1 MEDFKLGDEVRVLE
15 KAKNGKVEV
24 GTVDVITRA
33 DDDGTVRVGNY
44 ELNFFLGCN
53 GGKLE
58 LVKPK
63 SQHQHEG
70 LTKRE
75 AFAMTAIQGLLSNS
89 NMGDIHLWETPQEW
103 VKQMTEASVALAD
116 ALLKEL
122 AK

>member
-15 KAKNGKVEV
+15 KATHGDVRV
-24 GTVDVITRA
+24 GTVGIITFV
-33 DDDGTVRVGNY
+33 DDNEEVRVGNNGY
-44 ELNFFLGCN
+44 NWFLGES

-58 LVKPK
+58 LVKPER
-63 SQHQHEG
+63 QHQHEG

-89 NMGDIHLWETPQEW
+89 NMGDIHAWETPQEW

-122 AK
+122 SK